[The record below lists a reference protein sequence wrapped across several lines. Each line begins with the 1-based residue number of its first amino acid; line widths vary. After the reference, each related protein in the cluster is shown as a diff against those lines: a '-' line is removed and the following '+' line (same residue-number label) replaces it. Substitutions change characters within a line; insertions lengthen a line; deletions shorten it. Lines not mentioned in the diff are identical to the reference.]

1 MSVVYTGG
9 TFDLFHFGHVN
20 LLAKCR
26 ALGDRVVVAL
36 NTDEFVA
43 RYKGQL
49 PVWNYAQ
56 RESMLRACRYVDDII
71 VNVDGE
77 DSKPTILSVRPSF
90 IVIGSDWAAKDYCSQ
105 LQCAPDWLEAQKISL
120 FYVPYTE
127 GVSSTM
133 LRQQMNL

>member
-105 LQCAPDWLEAQKISL
+105 LQCTPDWLEAQKISF